1 MIQEGTGEMGYVED
15 IVNRCRSYDDEMEW
29 FEYKKDTAVTRADD
43 IGPYISALSN
53 GAVMHGEPYGY
64 LIWGIHN
71 ITHEIIGTMFNNTG
85 DTDDGP
91 LEQMLNV
98 GTEPSMYF
106 RFDEDIVE
114 GKRVVVL
121 TIPAARLVP
130 TSYKG
135 ERYIRVGSSKVNVR
149 KNPAR
154 EAELFRILNAQQ
166 DPTGRWEIQRSKYNI
181 SDINMPVFQ
190 KYLKT
195 AKELER
201 ITIESDDPKEV
212 LNAIEVADGDVLL
225 NAGAAIFV
233 DSGINEIQLVI
244 FASDER
250 LTILDSNRLTGS
262 ILGLTDKAVL
272 YISQAMDW
280 RAEFDGGTERI
291 EIPEVPVKAIREA
304 VINAFVHRHIESR
317 QAVDIAIYKSFIDIY
332 SPGIFPQNLEPEEFI
347 EHIIRPPRRNP
358 LITKTLYYS
367 KDMEALATGF
377 MRIDEECS
385 KAGVHYEFFKDT
397 YGFTVRF
404 YRHCGE
410 GWNQDQDALRK
421 RPEKRPDNSSK
432 KQLEIVKRAEQIM
445 DIIRDDPF
453 ASRTVLSEKLDLSER
468 QVRTALDL
476 LKNKG
481 KIRREGSAKGGRW
494 VVDD

>member
-1 MIQEGTGEMGYVED
+1 MGYVED
-15 IVNRCRSYDDEMEW
+15 VINRCRTYDDETEW
-29 FEYKKDTAVTRADD
+29 FEYKKDTAVSRADD

-53 GAVMHGEPYGY
+53 GAVMHDEPYGY

-71 ITHEIIGTMFNNTG
+71 RTHEIIGTTFNYAA

-98 GTEPSMYF
+98 GTEPSIYF
-106 RFDEDIVE
+106 HFDEDIVE

-130 TSYKG
+130 TAYKG
-135 ERYIRVGSSKVNVR
+135 ERFIRVGSSKVNVR

-154 EAELFRILNAQQ
+154 EAELFRILNEQQ
-166 DPTGRWEIQRSKYNI
+166 NPTVRWELQKSKYHI

-195 AKELER
+195 AKELGR
-201 ITIESDDPKEV
+201 ITMKSDDPKEV
-212 LNAIEVADGDVLL
+212 LNGIDVADGDALL

-233 DSGINEIQLVI
+233 DSGINELQMVI

-262 ILGLTDKAVL
+262 ILGLTDQAIL
-272 YISQAMDW
+272 YISKAMDW
-280 RAEFDGGTERI
+280 RAEFDGSPKRI

-304 VINAFVHRHIESR
+304 VINAFAHRMIESR
-317 QAVDIAIYKSFIDIY
+317 QAVEVAIFKSYIEVF
-332 SPGIFPQNLEPEEFI
+332 SPGVFPQDIEPEKFI
-347 EHIIRPPRRNP
+347 NQSIRPPRRNP

-367 KDMEALATGF
+367 KDMEAMATGLR
-377 MRIDEECS
+377 RIDSECAT
-385 KAGVHYEFFKDT
+385 AGVKYEFIREP

-410 GWNQDQDALRK
+410 GWSSESYMNQHQDQHHGSNSGADSEVDGVDWEERKQMIVRVLKNDPSISRGKISKETGLTVRQVERALNLLK
-421 RPEKRPDNSSK
+421 DEKRIK
-432 KQLEIVKRAEQIM
+432 
-445 DIIRDDPF
+445 
-453 ASRTVLSEKLDLSER
+453 
-468 QVRTALDL
+468 
-476 LKNKG
+476 
-481 KIRREGSAKGGRW
+481 REGPAHGGRW
-494 VVDD
+494 IVSEENG